1 MSLVPGRRVQLRDV
15 WGARQRVHVHLLP
28 GGEGSV
34 TAHVECP
41 WCGYTDS
48 HAGGCPGL
56 RLTMAV
62 QGQGNAHGLAPY
74 TTALWAFPLKPLEHP
89 CEWCTGHPK
98 HHGWCPE
105 LAPAG
110 FWA

>member
-1 MSLVPGRRVQLRDV
+1 M
-15 WGARQRVHVHLLP
+15 
-28 GGEGSV
+28 

-48 HAGGCPGL
+48 HAGGC
-56 RLTMAV
+56 T
-62 QGQGNAHGLAPY
+62 GLAPY
-74 TTALWAFPLKPLEHP
+74 TSMLWAFPRPCATPLKPLEHP